1 MPSKYFAFIIISGS
15 LLLATICG
23 CGKEEQSAPQLSNQ
37 ANERDFAEIHKN
49 VNLGQQN
56 QPKIQGDTSSE
67 SGHGMGFVHGKK
79 EKPDPNKTIASV
91 NEEKI
96 LRKDLDKILDRFRKH
111 VPPGAIPSLEKQ
123 ITEQLV
129 TQAILRQFVQKKGLS
144 TTDEIVDNEINKMRE
159 NIAKNPAA
167 EGKTLE
173 QFLEIQGSNIDELRT
188 AIRMSAALED
198 HVSKGVDDQKLE
210 VYFIEHINEFNG
222 ELVTASHILVD
233 TKGMTAQEDL
243 DRARAKIDSIKKE
256 LNGGADFAELAK
268 KYSDCPTGKMGG
280 ELGSFPRQG
289 VMVETFANAAFSTE
303 VGKVSEPVKT
313 EFGYHL
319 IRVAEHTPAK
329 DVSFSEVKDAVR
341 EKLVAIEM
349 NDLIKDLRDSAQV
362 EISL

>member
-1 MPSKYFAFIIISGS
+1 MLSKYFTFIAISG
-15 LLLATICG
+15 LILATICG
-23 CGKEEQSAPQLSNQ
+23 CGKDDHYSAPQVSNQ
-37 ANERDFAEIHKN
+37 TNEKDFAEIHKN
-49 VNLGQQN
+49 VDLGQD
-56 QPKIQGDTSSE
+56 IHGSE
-67 SGHGMGFVHGKK
+67 SSGGGHGMGFVHGKR

-96 LRKDLDKILDRFRKH
+96 LRKDLDKILERFRKH

-129 TQAILRQFVQKKGLS
+129 TQAVLRQFVQEKGLE

-188 AIRMSAALED
+188 AIRMSAALEAY
-198 HVSKGVDDQKLE
+198 VAKNVDDKTLE
-210 VYFIEHINEFNG
+210 DYFIEHINEFNG
-222 ELVTASHILVD
+222 EQITASHILVD
-233 TKGMTAQEDL
+233 TKGMTEQEDL
-243 DRARAKIDSIKKE
+243 DRARAKIESIKKE
-256 LNGGADFAELAK
+256 LDGGANFAELAK

-280 ELGSFPRQG
+280 ELGSFPRHG
-289 VMVETFANAAFSTE
+289 VMVEAFANAAFATE
-303 VGKVSEPVKT
+303 VGKVSDPVKT

-319 IRVAEHTPAK
+319 IHVTDHTPAK

-349 NDLIKDLRDSAQV
+349 NNLIKDLRDNAQV
-362 EISL
+362 EINL